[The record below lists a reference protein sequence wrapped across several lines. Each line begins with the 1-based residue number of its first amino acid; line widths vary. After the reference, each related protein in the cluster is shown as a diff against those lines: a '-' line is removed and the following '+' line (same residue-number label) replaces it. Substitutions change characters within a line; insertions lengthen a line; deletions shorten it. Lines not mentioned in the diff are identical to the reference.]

1 MNRPSGLVL
10 IAVWEFL
17 TAAGAM
23 VAISLLASFFLVEL
37 PFWYTWLEG
46 WEWRMHDSTILPV
59 FPFFVVGVM
68 VGYFLAALLGGIWL
82 LSAREWGRVLSIIH
96 AALSFFVFPVGTII
110 GVVSL
115 IYLTRPEV
123 RDFFRR
129 HR

>member
-23 VAISLLASFFLVEL
+23 VAISLLASFFLAEL

-46 WEWRMHDSTILPV
+46 WEWRMYDSTILPV

-68 VGYFLAALLGGIWL
+68 FGYFLAALLGGIWL
-82 LSAREWGRVLSIIH
+82 LSGREWGRILSIIH
-96 AALSFFVFPVGTII
+96 AGLSFFVFPVGTII